1 MRKFSRLTIANK
13 DLTNPMKVSNY
24 DINRKVKHG
33 LIDQDRILNFNVD
46 AYYDSIINKKGQVLT
61 DKQQHDKIVNKWLN
75 EYR

>member
-1 MRKFSRLTIANK
+1 MMRKFSRLTIANK

-46 AYYDSIINKKGQVLT
+46 AYYDSIINKKG
-61 DKQQHDKIVNKWLN
+61 
-75 EYR
+75 